1 MSSLTLRQSSM
12 RSSYF
17 TCSTLSDA
25 SLISATLCLAYH
37 RHSFCEI
44 ECSPLRCIV
53 NKERDNTTKKM
64 RSRATPMRLSAVAK
78 GSNVNVAPWDWHP
91 NKETARVL
99 EELGYEHGKHWRAAA
114 SWGGKATC

>member
-1 MSSLTLRQSSM
+1 
-12 RSSYF
+12 
-17 TCSTLSDA
+17 
-25 SLISATLCLAYH
+25 
-37 RHSFCEI
+37 
-44 ECSPLRCIV
+44 
-53 NKERDNTTKKM
+53 
-64 RSRATPMRLSAVAK
+64 MRLSAVAK